1 MFLCYFHWLP
11 YRAGDESIDMNTQLP
26 TSVHE
31 DAANAKSLSVY
42 PSPARDRMMCTLSAE
57 GAGTVT
63 LEIVDA
69 RGTVV
74 DVPLQGRTVDAGLT
88 VEQINMQHL
97 PAGAYVLRVRGSIN
111 ASAPFVIQR

>member
-1 MFLCYFHWLP
+1 
-11 YRAGDESIDMNTQLP
+11 
-26 TSVHE
+26 
-31 DAANAKSLSVY
+31 
-42 PSPARDRMMCTLSAE
+42 MMCTLSAE